1 MAIRVQGPAGTDRGL
16 QSLFV
21 VGAPRCG
28 TTFVAKLLAHHPQ
41 VCFSKPKETHVFV
54 RTRGAVSRHAYL
66 RRYHP
71 HLRAGHRV
79 IAEGSPSSLY
89 DPEALQRILAL
100 DPEARFV
107 VCVRNPVE
115 MAPSYHARML
125 YTLDEEV
132 RDFAEAW
139 SLQPARAR
147 GECIPKRCRD
157 PRMLQYGAI
166 CRVGAQLERVLG
178 ALERER
184 LFVTVFDDLVDE
196 PVKVYRSLL
205 DFAGLDYDGRTA
217 FAPSNQHR
225 EFERAWLQSYLMN
238 PPRPIAA
245 WIDAWERRGWG
256 HPGGYRWL
264 RKRLKSWNT
273 HRTVRPP
280 PAPPMRETLR
290 AAFASDVERLS
301 DLLGRDLSH
310 WQ

>member
-1 MAIRVQGPAGTDRGL
+1 MAIRAQGAANTDREL
-16 QSLFV
+16 RTLFV

-28 TTFVAKLLAHHPQ
+28 TTFVAKLLARHPQ
-41 VCFSKPKETHVFV
+41 VCFSKPKETHFFA
-54 RTRGAVSRHAYL
+54 RTRGAISPPAYL

-71 HLRAGHRV
+71 HLRAGHRLL
-79 IAEGSPSSLY
+79 AEGSPSSLY
-89 DPEALQRILAL
+89 DPEALRRILSL

-115 MAPSYHARML
+115 MASSYHARML

-147 GECIPKRCRD
+147 GERIPRRCRD
-157 PRMLQYGAI
+157 PRMLQYAAI
-166 CRVGAQLERVLG
+166 CRVGGQLERVLG
-178 ALERER
+178 VLERER
-184 LFVTVFDDLVDE
+184 LFVTVFDDLVDD
-196 PVKVYRSLL
+196 PVKMYRRLL

-217 FAPSNQHR
+217 FAPRNRHR
-225 EFERAWLQSYLMN
+225 EFESARLQSYLMN

-245 WIDAWERRGWG
+245 WLDGWERRGWG
-256 HPGGYRWL
+256 RPSGYRWL

-273 HRTVRPP
+273 RRTERPP
-280 PAPPMRETLR
+280 LAPSMRETLR
-290 AAFASDVERLS
+290 AAFAADVERLS

>member
-1 MAIRVQGPAGTDRGL
+1 LAIRVQGAAGTDRRL
-16 QSLFV
+16 QALFV

-28 TTFVAKLLAHHPQ
+28 TTFVAKLLARHPK

-54 RTRGAVSRHAYL
+54 RTRGAVSPPAYL

-71 HLRAGHRV
+71 HLHAEHRV

-89 DPEALQRILAL
+89 SPEALQRILAL

-107 VCVRNPVE
+107 VCIRNPVE
-115 MAPSYHARML
+115 MASSYHARML

-147 GECIPKRCRD
+147 GERIPKRCRD

-166 CRVGAQLERVLG
+166 CRIGAQLERMLG

-184 LFVTVFDDLVDE
+184 LFVTVFDDLVDD
-196 PVKVYRSLL
+196 PVKIYRGLL
-205 DFAGLDYDGRTA
+205 DFAGLDYDARTA
-217 FAPSNQHR
+217 FTPSNQHR
-225 EFERAWLQSYLMN
+225 EFERAWLQSYLVN

-256 HPGGYRWL
+256 RPSGYRWL

-273 HRTVRPP
+273 RRTVRPP
-280 PAPPMRETLR
+280 LAPPMRETLR